1 MTDPDG
7 TNGLNPPRPS
17 LDVAIG
23 RLLIAVTY
31 VAVALL
37 LCGVVLLVAAGVSPL
52 AAGPAIDPGAIPG
65 QLTSFVPVGFLWAGI
80 VVVIATPISRV
91 VAAAIAFARD
101 GDRRFVAISAAI
113 LVVIAIGVLTALASE
128 A

>member
-1 MTDPDG
+1 MTEPAG
-7 TNGLNPPRPS
+7 TNELNPPRPS

-23 RLLIAVTY
+23 RLLIGVTY
-31 VAVALL
+31 LAVALL
-37 LCGVVLLVAAGVSPL
+37 LCGVVLLVAAGISPL
-52 AAGPAIDPGAIPG
+52 AAGPAIDPAAIPG
-65 QLTSFVPVGFLWAGI
+65 QLTTLVPAGFLWAGI

-113 LVVIAIGVLTALASE
+113 LVVIAIGVLTALVSE